1 MATMDKNFYNKI
13 QAQQKAMGFN
23 DNRTYED
30 IQNYVANNLNP
41 RSFNTNY
48 VNNSR
53 LNDTNGSYNRNFSA
67 LNYAPIDDK
76 SYSAIYG
83 NSSDPRKRNTLL
95 TTPNSTGNNRPN
107 TYVDPSNRLP
117 KPIGTNTGGTPTPPN
132 QKNNLLN
139 YLVSPKGRGM
149 AQGLLEA
156 SGYSDVPITA
166 GQALAMGLKRSN
178 ESQAAADA
186 SVAAQQ
192 KAYMDNLK
200 IQSEI
205 YKNYQPSGNPKDQY
219 RPMTAE
225 DYKTWGIPTDMPMRF
240 NISKNKPE
248 TLTGGGTKIEVDI
261 DQSDKGTESWFKS
274 RGDAFSKTVD
284 TLSSGADAADIDNQ
298 SLARF
303 VQLSELAK
311 TGKTAELLADMQ
323 GWADSLGVDLSGLDL
338 ANMGATQALN
348 SVAGRFVMQ
357 QVQKTKGA
365 VSDRE
370 MAYFMKISAN
380 IGNSP
385 LGNQLIVNM
394 AQSMNGRV
402 IEENNLLNNYLD
414 EMYEKDPNMSAYALE
429 RGWKKIQQK
438 FRDENQL
445 FQGDIK
451 DEIKAYYDDN
461 DIKYTDS
468 TKVIEDTLKDYP
480 NAEYMGVDEDDK
492 LQFKIY
498 KDGKYQYFSVGA

>member
-1 MATMDKNFYNKI
+1 MANQYDVRKSI
-13 QAQQKAMGFN
+13 LDAGL
-23 DNRTYED
+23 
-30 IQNYVANNLNP
+30 NYPINTNQMNNALLQTNMINTAKKDLNNVKKNLN
-41 RSFNTNY
+41 
-48 VNNSR
+48 
-53 LNDTNGSYNRNFSA
+53 
-67 LNYAPIDDK
+67 
-76 SYSAIYG
+76 YSAINTPSGY
-83 NSSDPRKRNTLL
+83 SSLG
-95 TTPNSTGNNRPN
+95 SQMAANNQFQNIQPKGYSSLGSQMN
-107 TYVDPSNRLP
+107 AMNLPMPSGSGQSGSGQKKVADN
-117 KPIGTNTGGTPTPPN
+117 TPPN
-132 QKNNLLN
+132 FKNNLLN
-139 YLVSPKGRGM
+139 YLVSPKGKGM

-186 SVAAQQ
+186 AILAQQ
-192 KAYMDNLK
+192 KQYMDNLK

-248 TLTGGGTKIEVDI
+248 TLTGGGTSVTVVNEGENE
-261 DQSDKGTESWFKS
+261 GTKSWFES
-274 RGDAFSKTVD
+274 RGDAFSTTVD
-284 TLSSGADAADIDNQ
+284 TLSSSADAADIDNQ

-394 AQSMNGRV
+394 AQSMNDRV
-402 IEENNLLNNYLD
+402 IQENILLNNYLD
-414 EMYEKDPNMSAYALE
+414 EMYAKDPNMSAYALE
-429 RGWKKIQQK
+429 RGWKKKQQK

-468 TKVIEDTLKDYP
+468 TKVIEDTLKQYP
-480 NAEYMGVDEDDK
+480 ESEYMGVDEDDK

-498 KDGKYQYFSVGA
+498 KDGAWKYFSVGA

>member
-1 MATMDKNFYNKI
+1 MNTTDWYKKTLAN
-13 QAQQKAMGFN
+13 QKAMGFP
-23 DNRTYED
+23 DNRTVND
-30 IQNYVANNLNP
+30 IKNYLD
-41 RSFNTNY
+41 NTPYRFRGYNHEGY
-48 VNNSR
+48 
-53 LNDTNGSYNRNFSA
+53 NDDTGRTRNFSA

-83 NSSDPRKRNTLL
+83 YSSDPRKRNLPSLL
-95 TTPNSTGNNRPN
+95 KQ
-107 TYVDPSNRLP
+107 PSDRQ
-117 KPIGTNTGGTPTPPN
+117 KPIGIANDGVKQTGTGGTATPPN

-139 YLVSPKGRGM
+139 YIVSPKGKGM

-205 YKNYQPSGNPKDQY
+205 YKNYQPSGNPQHSF

-225 DYKTWGIPTDMPMRF
+225 EKKSFGIPDNVPARF
-240 NISKNKPE
+240 NETLGKPE
-248 TLTGGGTKIEVDI
+248 IMSTGGGTSVTVKLPPENE
-261 DQSDKGTESWFKS
+261 GTKSWFES
-274 RGDAFSKTVD
+274 RGDAFSTTVD
-284 TLSSGADAADIDNQ
+284 TLSSSADAADIDNQ

-414 EMYEKDPNMSAYALE
+414 EMYAKDPNMSAYALE
-429 RGWKKIQQK
+429 RGWKKKQQK

-451 DEIKAYYDDN
+451 DEIKTYYDDN

-468 TKVIEDTLKDYP
+468 TKVIEDTLKQYP
-480 NAEYMGVDEDDK
+480 ESEYMGVDEDDK

>member
-1 MATMDKNFYNKI
+1 MNERDWVTKTLAD
-13 QAQQKAMGFN
+13 QAAMGFK
-23 DNRTYED
+23 DNRTYDDLDMWWE
-30 IQNYVANNLNP
+30 NNPP
-41 RSFNTNY
+41 RIRG
-48 VNNSR
+48 VNFGGY
-53 LNDTNGSYNRNFSA
+53 NDDSGRTRNFSA
-67 LNYAPIDDK
+67 LNYAPINDK
-76 SYSAIYG
+76 NYSAVYG
-83 NSSDPRKRNTLL
+83 YSSDPRKRNLPSLL
-95 TTPNSTGNNRPN
+95 KQ
-107 TYVDPSNRLP
+107 PSNRQT
-117 KPIGTNTGGTPTPPN
+117 PIGIANDGVKQTGTGTGTGTDNTPPN

-139 YLVSPKGRGM
+139 YLVSPQGKGM

-186 SVAAQQ
+186 AILAQQ
-192 KAYMDNLK
+192 KQYMDNLK

-225 DYKTWGIPTDMPMRF
+225 DYKTWGIPENMPMRF

-248 TLTGGGTKIEVDI
+248 TLTTGGTNIDVDI
-261 DQSDKGTESWFKS
+261 DQSEAGTKSWFES

-284 TLSSGADAADIDNQ
+284 TLSSSADAADIDNQ

-338 ANMGATQALN
+338 ENMGATQALN

-394 AQSMNGRV
+394 AQSMNDRV
-402 IEENNLLNNYLD
+402 IQENILLNNYLD

-429 RGWKKIQQK
+429 RGWKKKQQK

-461 DIKYTDS
+461 DLEYTDS
-468 TKVIEDTLKDYP
+468 TKVIEDTLKQYP
-480 NAEYMGVDEDDK
+480 NSEYMGVDEDDK
-492 LQFKIY
+492 LQFKIF
-498 KDGKYQYFSVGA
+498 KDGKWKYFSVGA

>member
-1 MATMDKNFYNKI
+1 MANQYDVRKSI
-13 QAQQKAMGFN
+13 LDAGL
-23 DNRTYED
+23 
-30 IQNYVANNLNP
+30 NYPINTNQMNNALLQTNMINTAKKDLNNVKKNLN
-41 RSFNTNY
+41 
-48 VNNSR
+48 
-53 LNDTNGSYNRNFSA
+53 
-67 LNYAPIDDK
+67 
-76 SYSAIYG
+76 YSAINTPSGYSSLGSQMAANNQFQNIQPKGYSSLG
-83 NSSDPRKRNTLL
+83 NQMNAMNLPMPSGSA
-95 TTPNSTGNNRPN
+95 TGQKKV
-107 TYVDPSNRLP
+107 VDN
-117 KPIGTNTGGTPTPPN
+117 TPPN

-139 YLVSPKGRGM
+139 YLVSPQGKGM

-156 SGYSDVPITA
+156 SGYSDTPVTF
-166 GQALAMGLKRSN
+166 GQAIGMGLKRSN

-186 SVAAQQ
+186 SVLAQQ
-192 KAYMDNLK
+192 KQYMDNLK

-205 YKNYQPSGNPKDQY
+205 YKNYQPSGNTKDQY

-248 TLTGGGTKIEVDI
+248 TLTGGGTNVTVVNEGE
-261 DQSDKGTESWFKS
+261 DKGTESWFKS

-284 TLSSGADAADIDNQ
+284 TLSSSADAADIDNQ

-311 TGKTAELLADMQ
+311 TGKTAELLADIQ
-323 GWADSLGVDLSGLDL
+323 GWADSLGVDLSGLNL
-338 ANMGATQALN
+338 ENMGATQALN

-394 AQSMNGRV
+394 AQSMNDRV
-402 IEENNLLNNYLD
+402 IQENILLNNYLD
-414 EMYEKDPNMSAYALE
+414 EMYKKDPNMSAYALE
-429 RGWKKIQQK
+429 RGWKKKQQK

-468 TKVIEDTLKDYP
+468 TKVIEDTLKQYP
-480 NAEYMGVDEDDK
+480 NSEYMGVDEDDK

-498 KDGKYQYFSVGA
+498 KDGAWKYFSVGA